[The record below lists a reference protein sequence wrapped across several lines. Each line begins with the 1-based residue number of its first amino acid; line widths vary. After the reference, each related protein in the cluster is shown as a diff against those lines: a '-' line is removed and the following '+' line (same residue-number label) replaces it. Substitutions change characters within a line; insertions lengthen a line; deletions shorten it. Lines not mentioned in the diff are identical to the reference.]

1 MSTPFKQVVKIGNAA
16 DYPWVDQ
23 FSSRVEAWHPHEV
36 RAVEPIMDDPRD
48 EFGRPIK
55 PPVGMEAKDKN
66 GKVIPSVKR
75 IVVKQGCGIEDIVKL
90 LVDGREGSPLFVV
103 DGTPDDVTREQQAKH
118 RNLEWQLAKDRETMD
133 LWRAFVHR
141 TLQAGG
147 TTPAMSQVVWEA
159 DQRLVRYGAMA
170 SLKMRRFMC
179 TPDGATYDYYEDAV
193 EHLVNP
199 ARYGV
204 KYQDDA
210 AKHIT
215 DTQSHLPRPVK
226 FEGSKPIA
234 LPTAPAG
241 RTYSPAT
248 VAMIS
253 AAGEA
258 GVELPTDLLDRLES
272 GDAGAIKEA
281 MEALLAASVEA
292 ENATPAR
299 RSRTK
304 KQESAEVPA
313 S

>member
-1 MSTPFKQVVKIGNAA
+1 MATSFKQVVMIGNAA

-36 RAVEPIMDDPRD
+36 RAVEPIYDDPRD

-55 PPVGMEAKDKN
+55 PPAGMEAKDKD
-66 GKVIPSVKR
+66 GKVIPSLKR
-75 IVVKQGCGIEDIVKL
+75 LVVKQGCGIEDIVRL

-103 DGTPDDVTREQQAKH
+103 EGNADDVTREQQAKH

-133 LWRAFVHR
+133 QWRAFVHR
-141 TLQAGG
+141 ILQSNG
-147 TTPAMSQVVWEA
+147 TTPAMPQVTWEA

-179 TPDGATYDYYEDAV
+179 TPDGATYDFFEDAI
-193 EHLVNP
+193 EHLQNP
-199 ARYGV
+199 VRYGA
-204 KYQDDA
+204 KFQNNA
-210 AKHIT
+210 ADYVT
-215 DTQSHLPRPVK
+215 DTQPHLPRPVK
-226 FEGSKPIA
+226 FAGAKPVD
-234 LPTAPAG
+234 LPKAPAG

-248 VAMIS
+248 VAMIA

-258 GVELPTDLLDRLES
+258 GVELPTEVLDRMES

-281 MEALLAASVEA
+281 MEILLEASTEPEA
-292 ENATPAR
+292 SPR
-299 RSRTK
+299 RRGRPK
-304 KQESAEVPA
+304 KQESAEVSA